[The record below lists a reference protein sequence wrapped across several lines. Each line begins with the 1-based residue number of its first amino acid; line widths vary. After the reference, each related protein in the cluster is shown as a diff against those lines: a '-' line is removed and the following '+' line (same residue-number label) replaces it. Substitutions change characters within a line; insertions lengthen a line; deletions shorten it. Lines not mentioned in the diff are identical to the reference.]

1 MLKRKIE
8 KELEMFHSDTS
19 RKALLL
25 TGARQVGKTFSIRE
39 FGKGHY
45 ESFVEI
51 NFIRDREAVNIFRN
65 VSDERDILLRISVMS
80 KEPLI
85 PGKTLIFFDEVQV
98 CPEIITYIKFLVE
111 EGSFRY
117 ILSGSLLGVELKSIR
132 SVPVGYMN
140 EVQLFPLDFEEFIRA
155 NGIGDDVVAHL
166 RNAFEERKSPDKTV
180 HDRMMRFHALYL
192 ITGGMPAVVQ
202 KYIDTNDLRQVIEE
216 QSSIV
221 QQYLRDITQYDERLK
236 MRLRHIYSLIPS
248 ELNQH
253 NKRFYLKNVSER
265 GRFDRAEADFVW
277 LKEAGVAIPVYNVDE
292 PKVPLELARKANLFK
307 LFLNDVGLLC
317 SRYMDNIQLKIL
329 NGETDINFGAV
340 YENYT
345 AQELYAHGFET
356 IYYYNSKKRGE
367 VDFLVESDGAVLPI
381 EIKSGKSFTEHAAL
395 DNLMTEKSFGIP
407 SAYVFCNSGE
417 VVRQEKITYFPIY
430 FLMFL
435 EHVTGGSPMIYR
447 IN

>member
-19 RKALLL
+19 RKALLR

-277 LKEAGVAIPVYNVDE
+277 LKEAGVAIPVYNVDRALDQE
-292 PKVPLELARKANLFK
+292 IHTYLTLCNFNATNPNRDTTKEAIFELVDEEAKAEKESRTRNVRREA
-307 LFLNDVGLLC
+307 LNAAADMSPEEVK
-317 SRYMDNIQLKIL
+317 D
-329 NGETDINFGAV
+329 
-340 YENYT
+340 
-345 AQELYAHGFET
+345 YA
-356 IYYYNSKKRGE
+356 
-367 VDFLVESDGAVLPI
+367 
-381 EIKSGKSFTEHAAL
+381 AAL
-395 DNLMTEKSFGIP
+395 GKDDSKPVSVLRNE
-407 SAYVFCNSGE
+407 
-417 VVRQEKITYFPIY
+417 
-430 FLMFL
+430 L
-435 EHVTGGSPMIYR
+435 EEMADKTPEDFMKL
-447 IN
+447 INNKQAAMKA